1 MIDVYLSEGKAYRLH
16 DLLHKKES
24 KDHLG
29 SFHPLLE
36 ILDFSPLAEEQFIRN
51 SVNIKEVNSI

>member
-1 MIDVYLSEGKAYRLH
+1 MTDVYLSEGKAYRLH
-16 DLLHKKES
+16 DLLHKKKS

-29 SFHPLLE
+29 FFHPLLE

-51 SVNIKEVNSI
+51 SIKHQRGK